1 MTTYALTAQ
10 EIDLLHQAADMAGD
24 RLARQ
29 ENDIGVR
36 VMETLVVHLETRPST
51 VWLNAAQR
59 EVLGKMLMN
68 IAYDLMR
75 ENRDAQAETAET
87 LAERLF
93 QDEEGGA

>member
-1 MTTYALTAQ
+1 MGTFTLTSQ
-10 EIDLLHQAADMAGD
+10 ELELLHQATKMAGD

-29 ENDIGVR
+29 ENYSGSK
-36 VMETLVVHLETRPST
+36 VMDVLLEHLETSPAN

-75 ENRDAQAETAET
+75 EDEDARSEAAEA

-93 QDEEGGA
+93 QDET

>member
-36 VMETLVVHLETRPST
+36 VMETLVVHLDTRPST

>member
-29 ENDIGVR
+29 ENDTGVR
-36 VMETLVVHLETRPST
+36 VMETLVVHLDTRPST